1 MKHIISET
9 NSEQEADWMRKLRV
23 VTKFASLLLA
33 SSVLSLLILTL
44 SFLCFTARVD
54 AASVAHFTEQS
65 DYIIHVFRLFF

>member
-1 MKHIISET
+1 
-9 NSEQEADWMRKLRV
+9 MRKLRV

-54 AASVAHFTEQS
+54 AASVTHLTNQS
-65 DYIIHVFRLFF
+65 GYIIHVFRLFF

>member
-1 MKHIISET
+1 
-9 NSEQEADWMRKLRV
+9 MRKLRV

-44 SFLCFTARVD
+44 SFLCFTARAD

-65 DYIIHVFRLFF
+65 DYFIHMFRLFF

>member
-1 MKHIISET
+1 
-9 NSEQEADWMRKLRV
+9 MRKLRV

-65 DYIIHVFRLFF
+65 DYIIHVLRLFF